1 MRPRAWSALSLLGFA
16 SGLPLLLTDSTLK
29 SWLKLTGV
37 DITVIGFFALVQL
50 PYALKF
56 LWAPLL
62 DRFVPPFLGRR
73 RGWLAL
79 TQGLLAAILVAMAF
93 GDPHGHLR
101 LLAALALGL
110 AFVSAS
116 QDTVT
121 DAWRAEILPADR
133 QAMGTAVHVSA
144 YRIAMIVASTGAALV
159 AAWWGWRLTYLLMAG
174 FMLLGLVG
182 TWLAEEPRL
191 DHAPRSLQEAVV
203 EPFRVFLLRRGAW
216 AALAFLVLYKIGDQ
230 LATSLT
236 WPYFLDRGFSLAAVG
251 LLSKGVGIPALMAGG
266 FLSGWWMAKW
276 PLRRGLLVCG
286 LFQVA
291 STLSL
296 LLPLHLGP
304 KLWVLGLSIG
314 LENLGYGM
322 GVTVFMTFM
331 MRLCDR
337 HYTATQFA
345 LFTSLTAVSRALL
358 ASPAGLVVKAE
369 GWAFFFGGVCAL
381 SAIPGLLMLIWW
393 DRWGTPEAPE
403 PPEPTEAPVA

>member
-1 MRPRAWSALSLLGFA
+1 MRPRAWSALALLGFG

-29 SWLKLTGV
+29 AWLKLAGV

-56 LWAPLL
+56 LWAPFL
-62 DRFVPPFLGRR
+62 DRYVPPFLGRR
-73 RGWLAL
+73 RGWLAV
-79 TQGLLAAILVAMAF
+79 TQALLVALLAAMAY
-93 GDPHGHLR
+93 GDPHGHLK

-121 DAWRAEILPADR
+121 DAWRTEFLPTEL

-144 YRIAMIVASTGAALV
+144 YRIALVVATTGAGLI
-159 AAWWGWRLTYLLMAG
+159 AAHWGWRAAYLAMAALMA
-174 FMLLGLVG
+174 FGLAG
-182 TWLAEEPRL
+182 TWMAGEPGL
-191 DHAPRSLQEAVV
+191 DHPPRTLAEAVV
-203 EPFRVFLLRRGAW
+203 EPFRVFLTRRGAW

-236 WPYFLDRGFSLAAVG
+236 APYFLDRGFSLSAIV
-251 LLSKGVGIPALMAGG
+251 LMSKGVGIPGLMVGG

-286 LFQVA
+286 LFQIL

-296 LLPLHLGP
+296 LLPAFLGP
-304 KLWVLGLSIG
+304 RLPVLGLSIA
-314 LENLGYGM
+314 LENIGYGM

-345 LFTSLTAVSRALL
+345 LFTSLTALSRSLL
-358 ASPAGLVVKAE
+358 ASPAGLVVKHE
-369 GWAFFFGGVCAL
+369 GWVFFFGGICAL
-381 SAIPGLLMLIWW
+381 SAIPGLVMLLWW
-393 DRWGTPEAPE
+393 DRWGVPE
-403 PPEPTEAPVA
+403 EAAA

>member
-1 MRPRAWSALSLLGFA
+1 MRPRAWSALLLLGFG

-29 SWLKLTGV
+29 SWLKLSGI
-37 DITVIGFFALVQL
+37 DITVIGFFALAQL

-56 LWAPLL
+56 LWAPFL
-62 DRFVPPFLGRR
+62 DRYVPPFLGRR

-79 TQGLLAAILVAMAF
+79 TQALLVAILVAMAF
-93 GDPHGHLR
+93 GDPRGHLR

-110 AFVSAS
+110 AFISAS

-121 DAWRAEILPADR
+121 DAWRTEYLPKDR

-144 YRIAMIVASTGAALV
+144 YRIAMVIASTGAGLI
-159 AAWWGWRLTYLLMAG
+159 AARWGWRVTYLAMAAA
-174 FMLLGLVG
+174 MALGPVG
-182 TWLAEEPRL
+182 TLLAKEPEL
-191 DHAPRSLQEAVV
+191 DHPPRTLGEAVV

-236 WPYFLDRGFSLAAVG
+236 WPYFLDRGFSLAAVA
-251 LLSKGVGIPALMAGG
+251 LMSKGVGIPALMAGG
-266 FLSGWWMAKW
+266 FLSGWWMSRW

-286 LFQVA
+286 VFQVA

-296 LLPLHLGP
+296 LLPLYLGP
-304 KLWVLGLSIG
+304 KLPVLGLSIA
-314 LENLGYGM
+314 LENIGYGM

-345 LFTSLTAVSRALL
+345 LFTSLTALARSLL
-358 ASPAGLVVKAE
+358 ASPAGLVVKHY
-369 GWAFFFGGVCAL
+369 GWAFFFGGICAL
-381 SAIPGLLMLIWW
+381 AALPGLLMLLWW
-393 DRWGTPEAPE
+393 DRWGVPE
-403 PPEPTEAPVA
+403 EA

>member
-29 SWLKLTGV
+29 SWLKLSGV

-56 LWAPLL
+56 LWAPFL
-62 DRFVPPFLGRR
+62 DRYVPPMLGRR

-79 TQGLLAAILVAMAF
+79 TQAALIAILAAMAF
-93 GDPHGHLR
+93 GDPHGHLQI
-101 LLAALALGL
+101 LAALALGL
-110 AFVSAS
+110 AFTSAS

-121 DAWRAEILPADR
+121 DAWRAEILPKPM
-133 QAMGTAVHVSA
+133 QAMGTAMHVSV
-144 YRIAMIVASTGAALV
+144 YRIAMVVASTGAALV
-159 AAWWGWRLTYLLMAG
+159 AVRLGWRVAYLLMAALMG
-174 FMLLGLVG
+174 LGLLGTLM
-182 TWLAEEPRL
+182 AEEPDL
-191 DHAPRSLQEAVV
+191 DHPPRTLAEAVV
-203 EPFRVFLLRRGAW
+203 EPFVVFLKRRGAW

-236 WPYFLDRGFSLAAVG
+236 WPYFLDRGFSLAAVAV
-251 LLSKGVGIPALMAGG
+251 LSKGVGIPALIAGG
-266 FLSGWWMAKW
+266 FLSGWWMSKW
-276 PLRRGLLVCG
+276 PLRKGLLVCG
-286 LFQVA
+286 LFQIA

-296 LLPLHLGP
+296 LLPIHLGA
-304 KLWVLGLSIG
+304 KLPVLGLAIA

-345 LFTSLTAVSRALL
+345 LFTSLTALSRSVL
-358 ASPAGLVVKAE
+358 AAPAGLVVKHE
-369 GWAFFFGGVCAL
+369 GWAFFFGGVCVL
-381 SAIPGLLMLIWW
+381 SAVPGLVMLLWW
-393 DRWGTPEAPE
+393 NRWGVPE
-403 PPEPTEAPVA
+403 EAVS